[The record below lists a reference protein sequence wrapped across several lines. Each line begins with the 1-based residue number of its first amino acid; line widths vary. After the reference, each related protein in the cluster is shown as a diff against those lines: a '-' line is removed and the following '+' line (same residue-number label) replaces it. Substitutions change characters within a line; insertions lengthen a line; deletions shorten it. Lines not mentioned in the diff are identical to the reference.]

1 MDMTPELLPPAKEL
15 SLDKKPE
22 LKLSHFPLAMLYLGG
37 TLVILAV
44 VVTVAVLFGAA
55 VTLASI
61 ALFVAIAGLLLIS
74 FPFFFWAEY
83 RKRRAELAHRQR

>member
-1 MDMTPELLPPAKEL
+1 M
-15 SLDKKPE
+15 
-22 LKLSHFPLAMLYLGG
+22 
-37 TLVILAV
+37 VILAV